1 MSEINST
8 NNLEKEI
15 CDVLLEMM
23 HVNYPIIDYQYFNGE
38 LITIF
43 TDKNESVVCVLW
55 KNKIPIILEKS
66 SFLSF
71 LKSDNKLFICS
82 KKYITKNGVEF
93 LDRNGFENIEKLRLY
108 QVQDDKLI
116 DVNISFPISYRVN
129 IINQE
134 YIEIDCNI
142 YEIKKS
148 KKVKIFDF
156 SKVLTYYIDKI
167 KTVFFV
173 TNIYIVV
180 QSYGVLTFIER
191 NTQKFLFEIDVGTN
205 NVFKLNSENIIL
217 SDENG
222 KKSICEIVD
231 ISEEKEDLTEIE
243 YRENETLEEGLAR
256 IERKQKIFE
265 SKKYRNLL
273 PKKLLKK
280 IGDFNE

>member
-1 MSEINST
+1 MTEINST

-15 CDVLLEMM
+15 CSVLLEMM

-173 TNIYIVV
+173 TNIYIVI
-180 QSYGVLTFIER
+180 QSYGVLIFIER
-191 NTQKFLFEIDVGTN
+191 NTQKFLFEIDLGTN

-256 IERKQKIFE
+256 IERKQKNFE

>member
-1 MSEINST
+1 MTEINST

-15 CDVLLEMM
+15 CSVLLEMM

-173 TNIYIVV
+173 TNIYIVI
-180 QSYGVLTFIER
+180 QSYGVLIFIER
-191 NTQKFLFEIDVGTN
+191 NTQKFLFEIDLGTN

-231 ISEEKEDLTEIE
+231 IVEEKEDLTEIE

-256 IERKQKIFE
+256 IERKQKNFE